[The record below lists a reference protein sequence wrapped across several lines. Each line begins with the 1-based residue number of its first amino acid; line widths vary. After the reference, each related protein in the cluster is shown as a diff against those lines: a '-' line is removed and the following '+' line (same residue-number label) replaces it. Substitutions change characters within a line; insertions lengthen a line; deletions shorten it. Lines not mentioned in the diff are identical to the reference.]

1 MARTTQEANIERRK
15 TLVEWIIA
23 ITTIFWSVWWGFYMQ
38 ALLPNADSDI
48 DIPIKVF
55 LPSFT
60 IKLPGA
66 LVLVCSAVVVSVFA
80 IVFVLWLWEVHKTA
94 YQRFLLRSFVRSS
107 APLAFSLLTL
117 LGGILLIGNAVGVSP
132 SLMNYGALLTLFWPP
147 VVLVTIWKV

>member
-38 ALLPNADSDI
+38 ALLPKADSDI
-48 DIPIKVF
+48 YIPVKVF
-55 LPSFT
+55 SPSFS
-60 IKLPGA
+60 IKLPGS
-66 LVLVCSAVVVSVFA
+66 LVLVFSTVVVSVFA
-80 IVFVLWLWEVHKTA
+80 IVFVLWLWAVHKTA
-94 YQRFLLRSFVRSS
+94 YNHFFLRSFIRSS
-107 APLAFSLLTL
+107 APLAFSVLTL

-147 VVLVTIWKV
+147 VVLFTIWRV